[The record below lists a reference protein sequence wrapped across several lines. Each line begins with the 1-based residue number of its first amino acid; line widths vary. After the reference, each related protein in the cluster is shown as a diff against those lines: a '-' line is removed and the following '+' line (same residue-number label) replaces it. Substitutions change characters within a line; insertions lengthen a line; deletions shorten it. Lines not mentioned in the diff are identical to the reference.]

1 MKKLGICLIIISLAM
16 IIFYFI
22 YNEALET
29 KNINDVNDYIDIT
42 SRVIDNK
49 EVDIKTE
56 TSTSSKKQ
64 LEYTAVLEI
73 PKIGLKRGVVNSTK
87 NFNSINYA
95 ISVDNNSNYPS
106 ENGNFILY
114 AHSGNSNIAFFHNL
128 NELEKDDDI
137 YVYYGGIKY
146 QYKALRKYDI
156 AKTGKASVI
165 GSKKNSYITLITC
178 NQHKKGYQIVIVG
191 ILVDKTIY

>member
-16 IIFYFI
+16 VIFYFI
-22 YNEALET
+22 YNKALEN

-42 SRVIDNK
+42 SKVIDNK

-56 TSTSSKKQ
+56 TSTSNKKQ

-73 PKIGLKRGVVNSTK
+73 PKIGLKRGVVDSTK

-128 NELEKDDDI
+128 NKLAKNDDI
-137 YVYYGGIKY
+137 YVYYEGIKY
-146 QYKALRKYDI
+146 QYKVLRKYDI
-156 AKTGKASVI
+156 EKTGKANII
-165 GSKKNSYITLITC
+165 GSKKDKYITLITC
-178 NQHKKGYQIVIVG
+178 NQQKVGYQIIIEGKIVNQ
-191 ILVDKTIY
+191 VEY

>member
-16 IIFYFI
+16 VIFYLI
-22 YNEALET
+22 YNKALEN

-56 TSTSSKKQ
+56 TNTSSKKQ

-73 PKIGLKRGVVNSTK
+73 PKIGLKRGVVDSTK

-128 NELEKDDDI
+128 NKLEKNDDI
-137 YVYYGGIKY
+137 YVYYEGIKY
-146 QYKALRKYDI
+146 QYKVLRKYDI
-156 AKTGKASVI
+156 EKTGKANII
-165 GSKKNSYITLITC
+165 GSKKDKYITLITC
-178 NQHKKGYQIVIVG
+178 NQQKVGYQIIIEGKIVNQ
-191 ILVDKTIY
+191 VEY